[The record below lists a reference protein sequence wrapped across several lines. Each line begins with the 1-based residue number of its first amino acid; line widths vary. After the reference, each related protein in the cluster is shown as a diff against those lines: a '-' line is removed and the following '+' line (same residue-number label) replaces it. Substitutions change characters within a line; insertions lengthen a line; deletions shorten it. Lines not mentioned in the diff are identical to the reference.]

1 MGRPQKPIVTDNR
14 ALRGLAQWLRDQRRR
29 AGLSYRD
36 LAFRAGVHAT
46 TLQRTASASSVPTL
60 SAVRAYARAC
70 DASPEDAKLLWKRAR
85 YEATRSARGG
95 RASPAPSP
103 GLVRD
108 FADLSAGLRELYEK
122 AGSPSLR
129 TMEERGGE
137 YGALPRS
144 TAHRI
149 VNRQAMPHNP
159 AQFQA
164 FLRACEVPDADRR
177 AWEDAW
183 SRAWRH
189 HKQGETTDSLY
200 TVHDNPRASDGY
212 LTNLVPLTL
221 SDAVTPV
228 GLPRRVRQN
237 SLYGVRAAAWDEAVE
252 VRFAPPRTRNGP
264 RLGQPAPSLPG
275 ARNAG

>member
-1 MGRPQKPIVTDNR
+1 MGRPEKPIVTDNR
-14 ALRGLAQWLRDQRRR
+14 ALRALAQWLREQRRR

-36 LAFRAGVHAT
+36 LALRAGVHAT
-46 TLQRTASASSVPTL
+46 TLQRTASAESVPTL
-60 SAVRAYARAC
+60 PAVRAYARAC

-85 YEATRSARGG
+85 YEATRSARSG

-103 GLVRD
+103 VLVRD

-189 HKQGETTDSLY
+189 HKQTEGDTTD
-200 TVHDNPRASDGY
+200 TPHPPQDGSA
-212 LTNLVPLTL
+212 TNLAPLATPDTL
-221 SDAVTPV
+221 TPV
-228 GLPRRVRQN
+228 GLPRRVRQK
-237 SLYGVRAAAWDEAVE
+237 SLYGVRTAAWPEAIE
-252 VRFAPPRTRNGP
+252 VRFAPPRTRPTP
-264 RLGQPAPSLPG
+264 RPPQP

>member
-1 MGRPQKPIVTDNR
+1 MGRPEKPIVTDNR
-14 ALRGLAQWLRDQRRR
+14 ALRALAQWLREQRRR

-36 LAFRAGVHAT
+36 LALRAGVHAT
-46 TLQRTASASSVPTL
+46 TLQRTASAESVPTL
-60 SAVRAYARAC
+60 PAVRAYARAC

-85 YEATRSARGG
+85 YEATRSARSG

-103 GLVRD
+103 VLVRD

-189 HKQGETTDSLY
+189 HKLSEGDTTE
-200 TVHDNPRASDGY
+200 DGSADT
-212 LTNLVPLTL
+212 LTPI
-221 SDAVTPV
+221 
-228 GLPRRVRQN
+228 GLPRRVRQK
-237 SLYGVRAAAWDEAVE
+237 SLYGIRTSAWDEAIE
-252 VRFAPPRTRNGP
+252 IRFAPPKRPHPART
-264 RLGQPAPSLPG
+264 PG
-275 ARNAG
+275 

>member
-1 MGRPQKPIVTDNR
+1 MTDNR
-14 ALRGLAQWLRDQRRR
+14 ALRGLAQWLREQRRR

-36 LAFRAGVHAT
+36 LALRAGVHAT
-46 TLQRTASASSVPTL
+46 TLQRTASAESVPTL

-95 RASPAPSP
+95 RTSPAPSP
-103 GLVRD
+103 ALVRD

-129 TMEERGGE
+129 TMEERGGD

-189 HKQGETTDSLY
+189 HKQSEGETADTLHAVQDP
-200 TVHDNPRASDGY
+200 PRTSDGY
-212 LTNLVPLTL
+212 FNPVPLTAAE
-221 SDAVTPV
+221 AVTPA
-228 GLPRRVRQN
+228 GLPRRARQN
-237 SLYGVRAAAWDEAVE
+237 SLYGVRAAAWYETVE
-252 VRFAPPRTRNGP
+252 VRFAPPRSPDKRPRSTRTP
-264 RLGQPAPSLPG
+264 TRQVQP